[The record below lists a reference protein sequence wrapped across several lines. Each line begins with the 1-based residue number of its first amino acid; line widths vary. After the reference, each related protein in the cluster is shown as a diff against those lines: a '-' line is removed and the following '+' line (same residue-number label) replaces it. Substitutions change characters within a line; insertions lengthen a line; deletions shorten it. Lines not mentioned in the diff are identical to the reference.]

1 MLCDDENVEPIQ
13 EADLVRYFGEYQAGA
28 GYVLFYQAADIDL
41 ASLGLPKPEPTK
53 ATAPVEEPT
62 FAPVPPRVPTT
73 LPAPVS
79 STPLQAPAQT
89 SAQLPVQASAPVATP
104 APVPAPVVIADPIP
118 VQTTVAVPRTPGFDP
133 LSPTFSQA
141 GPLLDVDPMDNAMSP
156 QQQVFA
162 ALSDYRSGEYETQ
175 TPESMTPPMSSPA
188 FESDHLG
195 RPRTSSSA
203 SALAPGAIRIGADR
217 FQSSGPPSNAMGGYT
232 PARENSISSASKGNK
247 SGNWLSRRTS
257 NRDDDKDKSKRS
269 SVYESSRPSTSRTES
284 SSQMAG
290 YGLNGGAND
299 FKASERRPTDSS
311 TSATGLGLTVPRV
324 ANGNHSNGTSP
335 ASRSRSQTVDTS
347 TSGLTTPSRDMSGSF
362 ASYESSTTG
371 SVPNSAPVSRGPA
384 LAYQQQLASTSSA
397 PHSSSSPTL
406 NKSGSASTSPFGG
419 LGLGKKKEDKEKPR
433 TPSGGSGMLK
443 RSLSGVSMKPMLSRS
458 SSSVLKNMMG
468 IGKKERDNTLE
479 SVSERR

>member
-41 ASLGLPKPEPTK
+41 ASLGLPKPEPPK
-53 ATAPVEEPT
+53 AAAPMEEHV
-62 FAPVPPRVPTT
+62 PVP
-73 LPAPVS
+73 VS
-79 STPLQAPAQT
+79 TRAEAPAQ
-89 SAQLPVQASAPVATP
+89 APVQTSVQVPIQAPIP
-104 APVPAPVVIADPIP
+104 APFSTPIPAPVVIANPIP
-118 VQTTVAVPRTPGFDP
+118 VQAAVTAERSVPGPKMPMEPYP
-133 LSPTFSQA
+133 LSPTFSQV
-141 GPLLDVDPMDNAMSP
+141 GPILDIDPMETAMSP
-156 QQQVFA
+156 QERVLA
-162 ALSDYRSGEYETQ
+162 ALSDYRSGEYESQ
-175 TPESMTPPMSSPA
+175 TPESMTPPMLSPVL
-188 FESDHLG
+188 DNGHLG

-203 SALAPGAIRIGADR
+203 SALAPGAIRIGTDR
-217 FQSSGPPSNAMGGYT
+217 FRSSSPPSNSMGGFT
-232 PARENSISSASKGNK
+232 PARENSMSSATKGSKT
-247 SGNWLSRRTS
+247 GNWLSRRAS
-257 NRDDDKDKSKRS
+257 SRDDDKNRSKRS
-269 SVYESSRPSTSRTES
+269 SVYESSQPSVSRTES

-299 FKASERRPTDSS
+299 FRASERRPTDTSS
-311 TSATGLGLTVPRV
+311 SSATGLGLNVPTP
-324 ANGNHSNGTSP
+324 ANGNHSNGASP
-335 ASRSRSQTVDTS
+335 GSRSRSQTADTS
-347 TSGLTTPSRDMSGSF
+347 TSGLTTPSRNLSGSF

-384 LAYQQQLASTSSA
+384 LSYQQQSSISPT

-406 NKSGSASTSPFGG
+406 NKTTSSSTLAFGG

-433 TPSGGSGMLK
+433 TPSGGGGMLK